1 MGVGVLSQRK
11 ARKGRTWP
19 GSGRRGLELSV
30 GLLQAA
36 EKQQSQE
43 EKGVGVNREPDHP
56 QTQSALSA
64 DNRKP
69 PLAVTQVSRGQPRV
83 C

>member
-1 MGVGVLSQRK
+1 MGVGVLFQRK

-19 GSGRRGLELSV
+19 GSRRRGPKLSV

-43 EKGVGVNREPDHP
+43 EKGVDVNQEPDHL
-56 QTQSALSA
+56 QTQSALSG
-64 DNRKP
+64 DDRKP